1 MFGFEGPKCSKNLLY
16 IVSRFVEH
24 EVKKNMQQNV
34 KLLCKLLLHLTQM
47 YASFEFDTQRKHN
60 VNSKIDYVMSFTFK
74 ISFIWCVE
82 GSKLIFIQ
90 N

>member
-1 MFGFEGPKCSKNLLY
+1 
-16 IVSRFVEH
+16 
-24 EVKKNMQQNV
+24 MQQNV

-47 YASFEFDTQRKHN
+47 YVSFEFDTQRKHN